1 MSKKEATTTK
11 KCFVI
16 APIGEEGSEIRER
29 SAKVLE
35 HIIKP
40 MVEECGYEGIRADE
54 ISEPGIITSQIIQHL
69 IDDDLVVADLTGRN
83 PNVYYELAVRH
94 VVRKPIVQIIQAG
107 ESIPFDVAG
116 TRTIHVD
123 HRDLDSVAD
132 CKRELVKQIRSVEK
146 DPSRVDTPISVA
158 IDLEFLRKSENPLEK
173 SSAEIISMLQ
183 DVRSMVSDIGS
194 VSRRMRFDL
203 RVFDELCIHFEHLAT
218 ALDLLPSEDP
228 SRESFENAQSIL
240 GQTMRILE
248 MFVRESGLPPD
259 MVDHFIDRTRR
270 RMRWIEY
277 LPSSPSKEK
286 DKKGRVKEKRSPS

>member
-1 MSKKEATTTK
+1 MAEKGGKTKK

-16 APIGEEGSEIRER
+16 SPIGEEGSEMRER
-29 SAKVLE
+29 SDKVLE

-40 MVEECGYEGIRADE
+40 PVEECGYECMRADE

-83 PNVYYELAVRH
+83 PNLYYELAVRH
-94 VVRKPIVQIIQAG
+94 VVRKPIVQVIQAG

-132 CKRELVKQIRSVEK
+132 CKLELVKQIRSVEK

-173 SSAEIISMLQ
+173 SSTEIISMLQ
-183 DVRSMVSDIGS
+183 EVRSMVSDIGT
-194 VSRRMRFDL
+194 VSQHIRFDL
-203 RVFDELCIHFEHLAT
+203 RLFDDLCLHFEHLAF

-248 MFVRESGLPPD
+248 MFITESDLPPD
-259 MVDHFIDRTRR
+259 MVEYFIDRTRR
-270 RMRWIEY
+270 RMR
-277 LPSSPSKEK
+277 
-286 DKKGRVKEKRSPS
+286 RR

>member
-1 MSKKEATTTK
+1 MAEKGGKTKK

-16 APIGEEGSEIRER
+16 SPIGEGGSEMRER
-29 SAKVLE
+29 SDKVLE

-40 MVEECGYEGIRADE
+40 PVEECGYECMRADE

-94 VVRKPIVQIIQAG
+94 VVRKPIVQVIQAG

-132 CKRELVKQIRSVEK
+132 CKLELVKQIRSVEK

-173 SSAEIISMLQ
+173 SSTEIISMLQ
-183 DVRSMVSDIGS
+183 EVRSMVSDIGT
-194 VSRRMRFDL
+194 VSQHARFDIRL
-203 RVFDELCIHFEHLAT
+203 FDDLLMHFEHLAF

-248 MFVRESGLPPD
+248 MFITESGLPPD
-259 MVDHFIDRTRR
+259 MVKYFIGRTRR
-270 RMRWIEY
+270 RMR
-277 LPSSPSKEK
+277 
-286 DKKGRVKEKRSPS
+286 RR

>member
-1 MSKKEATTTK
+1 MAEKGGKTKK

-16 APIGEEGSEIRER
+16 SPIGEEGSEMRER
-29 SAKVLE
+29 SDKVLE

-40 MVEECGYEGIRADE
+40 PVEECGYECMRADE

-94 VVRKPIVQIIQAG
+94 VVRKPIVQVIQAG

-173 SSAEIISMLQ
+173 SSAEIIAMLQ
-183 DVRSMVSDIGS
+183 DVRSMVSDIGTGS
-194 VSRRMRFDL
+194 QHIRFNIRLVDDL
-203 RVFDELCIHFEHLAT
+203 YMHFEHLAF

-248 MFVRESGLPPD
+248 MFIKESGLPPD
-259 MVDHFIDRTRR
+259 MVEYFIDRTRR
-270 RMRWIEY
+270 RMR
-277 LPSSPSKEK
+277 
-286 DKKGRVKEKRSPS
+286 RR

>member
-1 MSKKEATTTK
+1 MAEKESETKK

-16 APIGEEGSEIRER
+16 SPIGEEGSEMRER
-29 SAKVLE
+29 SNKVLE

-40 MVEECGYEGIRADE
+40 PVEECGYECLRADE
-54 ISEPGIITSQIIQHL
+54 IAEPGIITSQIIQHL

-94 VVRKPIVQIIQAG
+94 VVRRPIVQIIQAG

-132 CKRELVKQIRSVEK
+132 CKLELVKQVRSVEK

-173 SSAEIISMLQ
+173 SNAEIISMLQ
-183 DVRSMVSDIGS
+183 DVRSMISEIGTAS
-194 VSRRMRFDL
+194 QHIRFNL
-203 RVFDELCIHFEHLAT
+203 RLFDELCMNFEHLAF

-240 GQTMRILE
+240 GQTMRIFE
-248 MFVRESGLPPD
+248 MFVTECGLPPD
-259 MVDHFIDRTRR
+259 MVEYFVERTRR
-270 RMRWIEY
+270 RMR
-277 LPSSPSKEK
+277 
-286 DKKGRVKEKRSPS
+286 KR

>member
-1 MSKKEATTTK
+1 MAKKEAK
-11 KCFVI
+11 GAKQCFVI
-16 APIGEEGSEIRER
+16 APIGEEGSEIRRR
-29 SAKVLE
+29 SDQILT

-40 MVEECGYEGIRADE
+40 AVKECGYEAVRADE
-54 ISEPGIITSQIIQHL
+54 ISEPGIITSQVIQHI
-69 IDDDLVVADLTGRN
+69 IDDDLVIADLTGKN
-83 PNVYYELAVRH
+83 PNVFYELAVRH
-94 VVRKPIVQIIQAG
+94 TVRKPVVQLIESN
-107 ESIPFDVAG
+107 ESIPFDVAP

-123 HRDLDSVAD
+123 HRDLDSVAT
-132 CKRELVKQIRSVEK
+132 CKEELIRQIRSVEK
-146 DPSRVDTPISVA
+146 DASKVDSPISIA
-158 IDLEFLRKSENPLEK
+158 IDLKALRQSDNPLEK
-173 SSAEIISMLQ
+173 SNAEIISMLQ

-194 VSRRMRFDL
+194 VSRRIRFDL
-203 RVFDELCIHFEHLAT
+203 RVFDELCMHFERLT
-218 ALDLLPSEDP
+218 TVLDLLPSEDP

-286 DKKGRVKEKRSPS
+286 DKKGRVKERRSLS

>member
-1 MSKKEATTTK
+1 MPEKGGKTKK

-16 APIGEEGSEIRER
+16 SPIGEEGSEMRER
-29 SAKVLE
+29 SDKVLE

-40 MVEECGYEGIRADE
+40 PVEECGYECIRADE

-69 IDDDLVVADLTGRN
+69 IGDDLVVADLTGRN

-94 VVRKPIVQIIQAG
+94 VVRKPIVQVIQAG

-132 CKRELVKQIRSVEK
+132 CKLELVKQIRSVEK

-158 IDLEFLRKSENPLEK
+158 IDLDFLRKSENPLEK
-173 SSAEIISMLQ
+173 SSTEIISMLQ
-183 DVRSMVSDIGS
+183 EVRSMVSDIGT
-194 VSRRMRFDL
+194 VSQHIRFNIRLFDDL
-203 RVFDELCIHFEHLAT
+203 CMHFEHLAF
-218 ALDLLPSEDP
+218 ALDLLPGEDP

-248 MFVRESGLPPD
+248 MFITESGLPPD
-259 MVDHFIDRTRR
+259 MVEYFIDRTRR
-270 RMRWIEY
+270 RMR
-277 LPSSPSKEK
+277 
-286 DKKGRVKEKRSPS
+286 RR

>member
-1 MSKKEATTTK
+1 MAEKGGKTKK

-16 APIGEEGSEIRER
+16 SPIGEEGSEMRER
-29 SAKVLE
+29 SDKVLE

-40 MVEECGYEGIRADE
+40 PVEECGYECMRADE

-69 IDDDLVVADLTGRN
+69 IDDDLVVADLTGKN

-94 VVRKPIVQIIQAG
+94 VIRKPIVQVIQAG

-132 CKRELVKQIRSVEK
+132 CKLELVKQIRSVEK

-183 DVRSMVSDIGS
+183 DVRSMVSDIGTGS
-194 VSRRMRFDL
+194 QHIRFNIRLFDDL
-203 RVFDELCIHFEHLAT
+203 CMHFEHLAF

-248 MFVRESGLPPD
+248 MFITESGLPPD
-259 MVDHFIDRTRR
+259 MVEYFIDRTRR
-270 RMRWIEY
+270 RMR
-277 LPSSPSKEK
+277 
-286 DKKGRVKEKRSPS
+286 RR

>member
-1 MSKKEATTTK
+1 MAEKGGKTKK

-16 APIGEEGSEIRER
+16 SPIGEEGSEMRER
-29 SAKVLE
+29 SDKVLE

-40 MVEECGYEGIRADE
+40 PVEECGYECMRADE

-94 VVRKPIVQIIQAG
+94 VVRKPIVQVIQAG

-132 CKRELVKQIRSVEK
+132 CKLELVKQIRSVEK

-173 SSAEIISMLQ
+173 SSTEIISMLQ
-183 DVRSMVSDIGS
+183 EVRSMVSDIGT
-194 VSRRMRFDL
+194 VSQHIRFDL
-203 RVFDELCIHFEHLAT
+203 RLFDDLCLHFEHLAF

-248 MFVRESGLPPD
+248 MFITESDLPPD
-259 MVDHFIDRTRR
+259 MVEYFIDRTRR
-270 RMRWIEY
+270 RMR
-277 LPSSPSKEK
+277 
-286 DKKGRVKEKRSPS
+286 RR

>member
-1 MSKKEATTTK
+1 MAEKGGKTKK

-16 APIGEEGSEIRER
+16 SPIGEEGSEMRER
-29 SAKVLE
+29 SDKVLE

-40 MVEECGYEGIRADE
+40 PVEECGYECMRADE

-69 IDDDLVVADLTGRN
+69 IDDALVVADLTGRN

-94 VVRKPIVQIIQAG
+94 VVRKPIVQVIQAG

-132 CKRELVKQIRSVEK
+132 CKLELVKQIRSVEK

-183 DVRSMVSDIGS
+183 DVRSMVSDIGTGS
-194 VSRRMRFDL
+194 QHIRFNIRLFDDL
-203 RVFDELCIHFEHLAT
+203 CMHFEHLAF

-248 MFVRESGLPPD
+248 MFITESGLPPNIIKY
-259 MVDHFIDRTRR
+259 FIDRTRR
-270 RMRWIEY
+270 RMR
-277 LPSSPSKEK
+277 
-286 DKKGRVKEKRSPS
+286 RR

>member
-1 MSKKEATTTK
+1 MTKKKTTTAK

-16 APIGEEGSEIRER
+16 APIGEEGSEIRDR
-29 SAKVLE
+29 SDKVLE

-40 MVEECGYEGIRADE
+40 TVEECGYESTRADE

-69 IDDDLVVADLTGRN
+69 IDDDLVIADLTGRN

-94 VVRKPIVQIIQAG
+94 VVKKPIVQIIQAG

-116 TRTIHVD
+116 TRTVYVD
-123 HRDLDSVAD
+123 HRDLNSVAN

-183 DVRSMVSDIGS
+183 DIRSMVSDIGS
-194 VSRRMRFDL
+194 VSRRPRLHPGMFEELLMHFD
-203 RVFDELCIHFEHLAT
+203 RLASV
-218 ALDLLPSEDP
+218 LDLPPDEEP
-228 SRESFENAQSIL
+228 SRKYFEEAQHVLHRS
-240 GQTMRILE
+240 MRMLE
-248 MFVRESGLPPD
+248 MFAMQSGLPPD
-259 MVDHFIDRTRR
+259 MVEHFIDRMRHRGRR
-270 RMRWIEY
+270 
-277 LPSSPSKEK
+277 K
-286 DKKGRVKEKRSPS
+286 